1 MIKYILNTLFFIL
14 SINLLSSQSLDS
26 LNISRLND
34 TISSKYLNEERT
46 LEIQLPRSYS
56 ALEKEYPLVIVFD
69 GDYMFN
75 VVSGNTDYLSFW
87 GDIPEHIVVG
97 INQKNSRFNDTS
109 VLDNVTNLPISSTAS
124 FYDFIVLELIPYLKK
139 NYRISKFNIIIG
151 HERTAN
157 FANFFMLKKNPLIRG
172 VISISPKLS
181 NQMNDFLINNLAKT
195 KSKISYVLLSSLN
208 DFETIIDNVNK
219 LKKSFS
225 GIKNN
230 NLMFESIIL
239 DKDNHYTIPSTAL
252 PVALKKLYSLYP
264 EIDKKEYDSI
274 ITKLEYSP
282 IAYIENKYKL
292 IKDFYDI
299 DKKISIND
307 FMAIEEYIESF
318 EQFNLYEDL
327 SKLANQEYPGTILP
341 SYYMGRFYEE
351 RGNPEK
357 AMLIYRSAYN
367 MNEVEGLT
375 KEYLLELA
383 DRINQDFNY

>member
-1 MIKYILNTLFFIL
+1 MTKNIFISLFFIL
-14 SINLLSSQSLDS
+14 TINLINSQSLDS
-26 LNISRLND
+26 LNILRIHD

-46 LEIQLPRSYS
+46 FEIQLPRSYS
-56 ALEKEYPLVIVFD
+56 TLEKEYPLVIVFD

-75 VVSGNTDYLSFW
+75 LVSGNIDYLSFW

-109 VLDNVTNLPISSTAS
+109 VLDNVTDLPISSTAS
-124 FYDFIVLELIPYLKK
+124 FYDFIVLDLIKYLKK
-139 NYRISKFNIIIG
+139 NYRISDFNVIIG

-157 FANFFMLKKNPLIRG
+157 FANFFILKKNPLIRG

-181 NQMNDFLINNLAKT
+181 DQMNDFLINNLTNT
-195 KSKISYVLLSSLN
+195 KSKISYVLLSSIN
-208 DFETIIDNVNK
+208 DFETIIDNVHE
-219 LKKSFS
+219 LKKSLS

-239 DKDNHYTIPSTAL
+239 DEDNHYTLPSTAL
-252 PVALKKLYSLYP
+252 PIALKKLYSLYP

-274 ITKLEYSP
+274 IKNLEYSP
-282 IAYIENKYKL
+282 ITYIENKYKL

-307 FMAIEEYIESF
+307 FMAVEEFIESF
-318 EQFNLYEDL
+318 EQFKLYEDL

-351 RGNPEK
+351 SGNPEK

-383 DRINQDFNY
+383 DRINQNFNY

>member
-1 MIKYILNTLFFIL
+1 MTKNIFISLFFIL
-14 SINLLSSQSLDS
+14 TINLINSQSLDS
-26 LNISRLND
+26 LNILRIHD

-46 LEIQLPRSYS
+46 FEIQLPRSYS
-56 ALEKEYPLVIVFD
+56 TLEKEYPLVIVFD

-75 VVSGNTDYLSFW
+75 LVSGNIDYLSFW

-109 VLDNVTNLPISSTAS
+109 VLDNVTDLPISSTAS
-124 FYDFIVLELIPYLKK
+124 FYDFIVLDLIKYLKK
-139 NYRISKFNIIIG
+139 NYRISDFNVIIG

-157 FANFFMLKKNPLIRG
+157 FANFFILKKNPIIRG

-181 NQMNDFLINNLAKT
+181 DQMNDFLINNLTNT
-195 KSKISYVLLSSLN
+195 KSKISYVLLSSIN
-208 DFETIIDNVNK
+208 DFETIIDNVHE
-219 LKKSFS
+219 LKKSLS

-239 DKDNHYTIPSTAL
+239 DEDNHYTLPSTAL
-252 PVALKKLYSLYP
+252 PIALKKLYSLYP

-274 ITKLEYSP
+274 IKNLEYSP
-282 IAYIENKYKL
+282 ITYIENKYKL

-307 FMAIEEYIESF
+307 FMAVEEFIESF
-318 EQFNLYEDL
+318 EQFKLYEDL

-351 RGNPEK
+351 SGNPEK

-383 DRINQDFNY
+383 DRINQNFNY

>member
-1 MIKYILNTLFFIL
+1 MTKNIFISLFFIL
-14 SINLLSSQSLDS
+14 TINLINSQSLDS
-26 LNISRLND
+26 LNILRIHD

-56 ALEKEYPLVIVFD
+56 TLEKEYPLVIVFD

-75 VVSGNTDYLSFW
+75 LVSGNIDYLSFW

-109 VLDNVTNLPISSTAS
+109 VLDNVTDLPISSTAS
-124 FYDFIVLELIPYLKK
+124 FYDFIVLDLIKYLKK
-139 NYRISKFNIIIG
+139 NYRISDFNVIIG

-157 FANFFMLKKNPLIRG
+157 FANFFILKKNPLIRG

-181 NQMNDFLINNLAKT
+181 DQMNDFLINNLTNT
-195 KSKISYVLLSSLN
+195 KSKISYVLLSSIN
-208 DFETIIDNVNK
+208 DFETIIDNVHE
-219 LKKSFS
+219 LKKSLS

-239 DKDNHYTIPSTAL
+239 DEDNHYTLPSTAL
-252 PVALKKLYSLYP
+252 PIALKKLYSLYP

-274 ITKLEYSP
+274 IKNLEYSP
-282 IAYIENKYKL
+282 ITYIENKYKL

-307 FMAIEEYIESF
+307 FMAVEEFIESF
-318 EQFNLYEDL
+318 EQFKLYEDL

-351 RGNPEK
+351 SGNPEK

-383 DRINQDFNY
+383 DRINQNFNY

>member
-1 MIKYILNTLFFIL
+1 MTKNIFISLFFIL
-14 SINLLSSQSLDS
+14 TINLINSQSLDS
-26 LNISRLND
+26 LNILRIHD

-46 LEIQLPRSYS
+46 FEIQLPRSYS
-56 ALEKEYPLVIVFD
+56 TLEKEYPLVIVFD

-75 VVSGNTDYLSFW
+75 LVSGNIDYLSFW

-109 VLDNVTNLPISSTAS
+109 VLDNVTGLPISSTAS
-124 FYDFIVLELIPYLKK
+124 FYDFIVLDLIKYLKK
-139 NYRISKFNIIIG
+139 NYRISDFNVIIG

-157 FANFFMLKKNPLIRG
+157 FANFFILKKNPLIRG

-181 NQMNDFLINNLAKT
+181 DQMNDFLINNLTNT
-195 KSKISYVLLSSLN
+195 KSKISYVLLSSIN
-208 DFETIIDNVNK
+208 DFETIIDNVHE
-219 LKKSFS
+219 LKKSLS

-239 DKDNHYTIPSTAL
+239 DEDNHYTLPSTAL
-252 PVALKKLYSLYP
+252 PIALKKLYSLYP

-274 ITKLEYSP
+274 IKNLEYSP
-282 IAYIENKYKL
+282 ITYIENKYKL

-307 FMAIEEYIESF
+307 FMAVEEFIESF
-318 EQFNLYEDL
+318 EQFKLYEDL

-351 RGNPEK
+351 SGNPEK

-383 DRINQDFNY
+383 DRINQNFNY

>member
-1 MIKYILNTLFFIL
+1 MIKYILNTVFFIL

-26 LNISRLND
+26 LNISRLHD

-46 LEIQLPRSYS
+46 VEIQLPRSYS

-75 VVSGNTDYLSFW
+75 LVSGNTDYLSFW
-87 GDIPEHIVVG
+87 GNIPEHIVVG

-109 VLDNVTNLPISSTAS
+109 VFDNVTNLPISSTAS

-157 FANFFMLKKNPLIRG
+157 FANFFILKKNPLIRG

-181 NQMNDFLINNLAKT
+181 NQMNDFLINNLVKT
-195 KSKISYVLLSSLN
+195 KSKISYILLSSLN

-219 LKKSFS
+219 LKKSLS

-274 ITKLEYSP
+274 ISKLEYSP

>member
-1 MIKYILNTLFFIL
+1 MIKYILNTVFFIL

-26 LNISRLND
+26 LNISRLHD

-46 LEIQLPRSYS
+46 VEIQLPRSYS

-75 VVSGNTDYLSFW
+75 LVSGNTDYLSFW
-87 GDIPEHIVVG
+87 GNIPEHIVVG

-109 VLDNVTNLPISSTAS
+109 VFDNVTNLPISSTAS

-157 FANFFMLKKNPLIRG
+157 FANFFILKKNPLIRG
-172 VISISPKLS
+172 VISISPKIS
-181 NQMNDFLINNLAKT
+181 NRMNDFLINNLVKT
-195 KSKISYVLLSSLN
+195 KSKISYILLSSLN

-219 LKKSFS
+219 LKKSLS

-264 EIDKKEYDSI
+264 RKI
-274 ITKLEYSP
+274 I
-282 IAYIENKYKL
+282 
-292 IKDFYDI
+292 
-299 DKKISIND
+299 ISKVHIH
-307 FMAIEEYIESF
+307 ISST
-318 EQFNLYEDL
+318 L
-327 SKLANQEYPGTILP
+327 K
-341 SYYMGRFYEE
+341 
-351 RGNPEK
+351 
-357 AMLIYRSAYN
+357 
-367 MNEVEGLT
+367 
-375 KEYLLELA
+375 
-383 DRINQDFNY
+383 

>member
-1 MIKYILNTLFFIL
+1 MIKYILNTVFFIL

-26 LNISRLND
+26 LNISRLHD

-46 LEIQLPRSYS
+46 VEIQLPRSYS

-75 VVSGNTDYLSFW
+75 LVSGNTDYLSFW
-87 GDIPEHIVVG
+87 GNIPEHIVVG

-109 VLDNVTNLPISSTAS
+109 VFDNVTNLPISSTAS

-157 FANFFMLKKNPLIRG
+157 FANFFILKKNPLIRG
-172 VISISPKLS
+172 VISISPKIS
-181 NQMNDFLINNLAKT
+181 NRMNDFLINNLVKT
-195 KSKISYVLLSSLN
+195 KSKISYILLSSLN

-219 LKKSFS
+219 LKKSLSF
-225 GIKNN
+225 IKNN

-318 EQFNLYEDL
+318 EQFKLYEDL

>member
-1 MIKYILNTLFFIL
+1 MIKYILNTVFFIL

-26 LNISRLND
+26 LNISRLHD

-46 LEIQLPRSYS
+46 VEIQLPRSYS

-75 VVSGNTDYLSFW
+75 LVSGNTDYLSFW
-87 GDIPEHIVVG
+87 GNIPEHIVVG

-109 VLDNVTNLPISSTAS
+109 VFDNVTNLPISSTAS

-157 FANFFMLKKNPLIRG
+157 FANFFILKKNPLIRG
-172 VISISPKLS
+172 VISISPKIS
-181 NQMNDFLINNLAKT
+181 NRMNDFLINNLVKT
-195 KSKISYVLLSSLN
+195 KSKISYILLSSLN

-219 LKKSFS
+219 LKKSLS

-318 EQFNLYEDL
+318 EQFKLYEDL

>member
-1 MIKYILNTLFFIL
+1 MTKNIFISLFFIL
-14 SINLLSSQSLDS
+14 TINLINSQSLDS
-26 LNISRLND
+26 LNILRIHD

-46 LEIQLPRSYS
+46 FEIQLPRSYS
-56 ALEKEYPLVIVFD
+56 TLEKEYPLVIVFD

-75 VVSGNTDYLSFW
+75 LVSGNIDYLSFW

-109 VLDNVTNLPISSTAS
+109 VLDNVTDLPISSTAS
-124 FYDFIVLELIPYLKK
+124 FYDFIVLDLIKYLKK
-139 NYRISKFNIIIG
+139 NYRISDFNVIIG

-157 FANFFMLKKNPLIRG
+157 FANFFILKKNPLIRG

-181 NQMNDFLINNLAKT
+181 DQMNDFLTNNLTNT
-195 KSKISYVLLSSLN
+195 KSKISYVLLSSIN
-208 DFETIIDNVNK
+208 DFETIIDNVHE
-219 LKKSFS
+219 LKKSLS

-239 DKDNHYTIPSTAL
+239 DEDNHYTLPSTAL
-252 PVALKKLYSLYP
+252 PIALKKLYSLYP

-274 ITKLEYSP
+274 IKNLEYSP
-282 IAYIENKYKL
+282 ITYIENKYKL

-307 FMAIEEYIESF
+307 FMAVEEFIESF
-318 EQFNLYEDL
+318 EQFKLYEDL

-351 RGNPEK
+351 SGNPEK

-383 DRINQDFNY
+383 DRINQNFNY